1 MLSYNSNWWQKEQ
14 EIRGADNW
22 EDLSRNKPW
31 YRSITKN
38 NLAVDDQSGIYY
50 QEFGTSADMIQQIW
64 SFYLALGYE
73 VEHRVSSHCGYLP
86 QPCFSVMPYNG
97 QWGKG
102 WLVACHDIS
111 SRSTVALHYL
121 LIKKGVGSDGKQAA
135 DNNQ

>member
-22 EDLSRNKPW
+22 EDLSKNKPW

-86 QPCFSVMPYNG
+86 QSCFSVMPYNG

-111 SRSTVALHYL
+111 SRSTVSLHYL